1 MAGEGG
7 YTKTMKHII
16 VFSLLFASGMK
27 AQNISYGVRG
37 GIPLNDAFNVAV
49 KTLDPV
55 SRAQIDAKVVTNHLV
70 IGPTME
76 VRLPLGLGL
85 QVDALYTRHK
95 LTTSSGTN
103 SASSWEIPLLAKY
116 RFPGLVLRPFV
127 EGGVSF
133 QRFGDIANL
142 VTTLSS
148 DRSRRGFV
156 MGAGM
161 EAHLAK
167 VRLAPEIRWTRWG
180 DAKFITTP
188 AALFNSSSQFEFL
201 VGLTF

>member
-1 MAGEGG
+1 MAGIAE
-7 YTKTMKHII
+7 
-16 VFSLLFASGMK
+16 

-49 KTLDPV
+49 KAVDPV
-55 SRAQIDAKVVTNHLV
+55 TRAQIDAKVATNRLV

-95 LTTSSGTN
+95 FTTSAASN

-116 RFPGLVLRPFV
+116 RFPGLLLRPFV

-133 QRFGDIANL
+133 QRFGDVVNL
-142 VTTLSS
+142 VTTLNS

-156 MGAGM
+156 MGTGM

-167 VRLAPEIRWTRWG
+167 VRLSPEIRWTRWG

-188 AALFNSSSQFEFL
+188 SALLNSSSQFEFL

>member
-1 MAGEGG
+1 M
-7 YTKTMKHII
+7 
-16 VFSLLFASGMK
+16 ASGIE

-37 GIPLNDAFNVAV
+37 GIPLNDAFSVAV
-49 KTLDPV
+49 KAIDPV
-55 SRAQIDAKVVTNHLV
+55 TRGQIDANVATYHLV

-95 LTTSSGTN
+95 LTTRSGSSTAG
-103 SASSWEIPLLAKY
+103 SWEIPLLAKY
-116 RFPGLVLRPFV
+116 RFPGLLVRPFV

-133 QRFGDIANL
+133 QRFGDVANL
-142 VTTLSS
+142 VTTLST

-156 MGAGM
+156 MGTGI

-167 VRLAPEIRWTRWG
+167 IRLSPEIRWTRWG

-188 AALFNSSSQFEFL
+188 SALLNSSSQFEFL

>member
-1 MAGEGG
+1 
-7 YTKTMKHII
+7 MKHIF
-16 VFSLLFASGMK
+16 VFSLLMADITE

-49 KTLDPV
+49 KAVDPV
-55 SRAQIDAKVVTNHLV
+55 TRAQIDAKVATNRLV

-95 LTTSSGTN
+95 FTTSAASN

-116 RFPGLVLRPFV
+116 RFPGLLLRPFV
-127 EGGVSF
+127 DGGVSF
-133 QRFGDIANL
+133 QRFGDVVNL
-142 VTTLSS
+142 VTTLNS

-156 MGAGM
+156 MGTGM

-167 VRLAPEIRWTRWG
+167 VRLSPEIRWTRWG

-188 AALFNSSSQFEFL
+188 SALLNSSSQFEFL

>member
-1 MAGEGG
+1 
-7 YTKTMKHII
+7 MKHIF
-16 VFSLLFASGMK
+16 VFSLLMASGIE

-37 GIPLNDAFNVAV
+37 GIPLNDAFSVAV
-49 KTLDPV
+49 KAIDPV
-55 SRAQIDAKVVTNHLV
+55 TRGQIDANVATYHLV

-95 LTTSSGTN
+95 LTTRSGSST
-103 SASSWEIPLLAKY
+103 ASSWEIPLLAKY
-116 RFPGLVLRPFV
+116 RFPGLLVRPFV

-133 QRFGDIANL
+133 QRFGDVANL
-142 VTTLSS
+142 VTTLST

-156 MGAGM
+156 MGTGI

-167 VRLAPEIRWTRWG
+167 IRLSPEIRWTRWG

-188 AALFNSSSQFEFL
+188 SALLNSSSQFEFL

>member
-1 MAGEGG
+1 
-7 YTKTMKHII
+7 MKHIF
-16 VFSLLFASGMK
+16 VFSLLLASGIQ

-49 KTLDPV
+49 KAVDPV
-55 SRAQIDAKVVTNHLV
+55 TRSQIDAKVATNHLV
-70 IGPTME
+70 IGPTVE
-76 VRLPLGLGL
+76 VRLPLGFGI

-95 LTTSSGTN
+95 LTTSSGSNT
-103 SASSWEIPLLAKY
+103 ASSWEIPLLAKY
-116 RFPGLVLRPFV
+116 RMPGVAVRPFV

-133 QRFGDIANL
+133 QRFGDVANL

-156 MGAGM
+156 MGTGI

-167 VRLAPEIRWTRWG
+167 IRLSPEIRWTRWG

-188 AALFNSSSQFEFL
+188 SALFNSSSQFEFL